1 MMDDKNK
8 KELEQIAKQLEE
20 QAANNLTLA
29 NRLTNMTPSTK
40 SLTNELA
47 CREGVDEVIV
57 GPTGV
62 TYVDSIQVV
71 GPARILIV
79 TD

>member
-1 MMDDKNK
+1 MNGKNK

-62 TYVDSIQVV
+62 TYVDDVQVT